1 MQSTVIF
8 NLVVLEAKAGQQEQ
22 LREAL
27 LALVAPTRK
36 EAGCLDYTLFEL
48 TETPGTFYMRES
60 FRDQAA
66 LEEHFSK
73 PYFQEFAKRFEELLA
88 RPLQLIGLREVGSY
102 IGPLMLHV

>member
-1 MQSTVIF
+1 MQSSVIF
-8 NLVVLEAKAGQQEQ
+8 SLAVLEAKGGQQEQ

-27 LALVAPTRK
+27 LALVAPTRQ

-48 TETPGTFYMRES
+48 IESPGTFYMRES

-73 PYFQEFAKRFEELLA
+73 PYFREFEKRFDELLS
-88 RPLQLIGLREVGSY
+88 RPLQLIGLREVE
-102 IGPLMLHV
+102 